1 MNENFDI
8 LPEQAADHYEKYLF
22 NINDRLNELMQ
33 YTNEITYSF
42 EGHDSNDFTRKIQN
56 STKALAE
63 QVQGIAD
70 GVADITH
77 QMLQVLEEKNE
88 TVRSQVQEEYID
100 QLHLA
105 AERLSEL
112 ESYREVE
119 LDGRKAFG
127 EEDKEMLGN
136 AFVDLTEKWEEAIR
150 QMQSEAREL
159 DEESEQ
165 SELSGV
171 YAEISDLFDQYLNQL
186 GEQIEVIGSHTQEIE
201 DAHKERK
208 AVMNQTSAERAGE
221 FLADLNRSLEDAAS
235 DFKGFT
241 F

>member
-8 LPEQAADHYEKYLF
+8 LPEQAADHYENYLF

-77 QMLQVLEEKNE
+77 QMLKVLEEKNE
-88 TVRSQVQEEYID
+88 TVRSQIQEEYID
-100 QLHLA
+100 QLHSA
-105 AERLSEL
+105 AEKLTDIEA
-112 ESYREVE
+112 YREVE

-127 EEDKEMLGN
+127 EEDREILGN
-136 AFVDLTEKWEEAIR
+136 ALVDLTEKWEEIIR
-150 QMQSEAREL
+150 QMQSEAQEL

-186 GEQIEVIGSHTQEIE
+186 GEQVEIIGSHTQEIE
-201 DAHKERK
+201 ETHKERK
-208 AVMNQTSAERAGE
+208 VSMNQTSAERAGE
-221 FLADLNRSLEDAAS
+221 LLADLNRNLADAAG